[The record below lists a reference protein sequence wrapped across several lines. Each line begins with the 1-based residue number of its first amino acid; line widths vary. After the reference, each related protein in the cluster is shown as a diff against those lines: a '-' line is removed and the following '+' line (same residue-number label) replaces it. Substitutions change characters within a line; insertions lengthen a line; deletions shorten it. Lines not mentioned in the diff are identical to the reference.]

1 MYGKGIWVY
10 MSGSITKNLLLLP
23 IETAILSVIFVVML
37 PIIKKAKV
45 VPWVKDGILAAGVLG
60 Y

>member
-1 MYGKGIWVY
+1 MY